1 MKNASNGLRVWQ
13 AEALGSWMKT
23 DGPFLLNACP
33 SAGKTRFTSRVIKT
47 EIERDRNVF
56 AVVVVPSDSLKTQW
70 AASMFA
76 ADEIQLQPN
85 IKPDGGF
92 PSTYNGVC
100 VTYQQLAS
108 IKDTLKIWARSKR
121 MILVLDEVH
130 HCSEVATWGTCAEEI
145 GIASYRVLSLTG
157 TSWRSDGNKIPFVK
171 YDDKGF
177 CVSDY
182 KYTYQQAIIDRVSR
196 RVEFQLIDS
205 EVERRWTGDNET
217 EMQDWSKCHDE
228 IEVSKWLRLGLKADC
243 PTVKKIIETCD
254 VALQKMHAAGDGS
267 AACGLHCLSSGR
279 EDSDDQYVDKI
290 AKLVR
295 NLTGTTPLVIHHKI
309 EGVAE
314 KIARFKESKNP
325 NDRYIV
331 SIKQFGE
338 GVDIPRCRVGG
349 YLSNVTTSMYLHQV
363 TGRYIRYESQKNSAQ
378 YAVMVMPCVPIFK
391 QFAQSIEKECA
402 IALEQREENDRIESD
417 RQLENSDPQGW
428 ETVSADPN
436 GGAHVISGS
445 IIDFEEDYH
454 KVAQE
459 LSSQFQDIPLGTLA
473 LIVKRANACV
483 LPAPVQQIE
492 DPQHVQAK
500 QLRVRISR
508 LAMQVHY
515 KKIEKYP
522 EARDVH
528 KEANKRCGVPAFTKS
543 ATDWIESNKGIDG
556 FKLKIKILESMLG
569 ESR

>member
-13 AEALGSWMKT
+13 AEALESWMKT

-76 ADEIQLQPN
+76 TDAIQLQPN

-108 IKDTLKIWARSKR
+108 IKDTIKIWARSKR
-121 MILVLDEVH
+121 IILVLDEVH
-130 HCSEVATWGTCAEEI
+130 HCSEVATWGTSVEEI

-157 TSWRSDGNKIPFVK
+157 TSWRSDGDKIPFVK

-177 CVSDY
+177 CISDY
-182 KYTYQQAIIDRVSR
+182 KYSYRQAIIDRVSR

-217 EMQDWSKCHDE
+217 EMQDWSKCNNDAD
-228 IEVSKWLRLGLKADC
+228 VSKWLRLGLKADLS
-243 PTVKKIIETCD
+243 TVKKIIETCD
-254 VALQKMHAAGDGS
+254 GALQKMHAAGDS
-267 AACGLHCLSSGR
+267 LAACGLHCLPSGR
-279 EDSDDQYVDKI
+279 DDSDDQYVDKI

-309 EGVAE
+309 ESVAE
-314 KIARFKESKNP
+314 KIARFKESRNP

-363 TGRYIRYESQKNSAQ
+363 TGRYIRYESQKNTAQ
-378 YAVMVMPCVPIFK
+378 YAVMVMPCVPVFK
-391 QFAQSIEKECA
+391 EFAQSVENECA
-402 IALEQREENDRIESD
+402 IALAQKEENDRFESE
-417 RQLENSDPQGW
+417 RQLENLYPQGW
-428 ETVSADPN
+428 EAVSADPH

-445 IIDFEEDYH
+445 IIDFEEDHH
-454 KVAQE
+454 KKAQE
-459 LSSQFQDIPLGTLA
+459 LSWKFPQVPLGTLA
-473 LIVKRANACV
+473 LILQSANAVV
-483 LPAPVQQIE
+483 LPEPIQKIE
-492 DPQHVQAK
+492 EPQHVQAK
-500 QLRVRISR
+500 QLRFRISR

-515 KKIEKYP
+515 KKTEKYP

-528 KEANKRCGVPAFTKS
+528 KEANKRCGVPAYTKS
-543 ATDWIESNKGIDG
+543 ATEWIESNKGIAG
-556 FKLKIKILESMLG
+556 LKLKIKILESMLG
-569 ESR
+569 ESQ